1 MRIFSSAHF
10 WGRFKL
16 HDILYYTYGTIII
29 VAQMATAEKFNYD
42 LPPIIEEDKDVDFIG
57 VVEKNIKL
65 VMSHAN
71 VDRGK
76 AVTALKNNANNI
88 IKCYYGT
95 CYVNFTVEYYWL
107 TN

>member
-1 MRIFSSAHF
+1 M
-10 WGRFKL
+10 L

-29 VAQMATAEKFNYD
+29 VALMATAEKFNYD

-76 AVTALKNNANNI
+76 AVTG
-88 IKCYYGT
+88 YG
-95 CYVNFTVEYYWL
+95 FEE
-107 TN
+107 